1 MYLQYKQRNFKT
13 WLQEIGSLIG
23 SKAYNNLLLFPE
35 TIGKGYCFAD
45 SIDRTFSF
53 GVLFAELNTDFSLRR
68 ISNNQEGLLIFFNQT
83 QVKNFFHVNNKN
95 QSYSIDGALEQ
106 KNTIFISST
115 NTELQAHYTAGSQ
128 IKRLGIYLTPQ
139 WISAHI
145 NDDVKR
151 KITLLISKGTQQ
163 SEKMIIDEEI
173 NNTLRQIFTADFNC
187 QKQRF
192 QVKTTIILLL
202 DYFFKTY
209 LNADITLRSNTVIP
223 QEDLTK
229 LKAIEELLKEDL
241 DRFPSINKLAVIA
254 QMCGTKLKQRF
265 KQVYG
270 YALYEYYNKNRLEKA
285 KDFLAT
291 GISPKEAGLR
301 IGFSDVSNFTKAFKK
316 EYGIT
321 PGLLYEQSQQYHK

>member
-1 MYLQYKQRNFKT
+1 
-13 WLQEIGSLIG
+13 
-23 SKAYNNLLLFPE
+23 
-35 TIGKGYCFAD
+35 
-45 SIDRTFSF
+45 
-53 GVLFAELNTDFSLRR
+53 
-68 ISNNQEGLLIFFNQT
+68 
-83 QVKNFFHVNNKN
+83 
-95 QSYSIDGALEQ
+95 
-106 KNTIFISST
+106 
-115 NTELQAHYTAGSQ
+115 
-128 IKRLGIYLTPQ
+128 
-139 WISAHI
+139 
-145 NDDVKR
+145 
-151 KITLLISKGTQQ
+151 
-163 SEKMIIDEEI
+163 MIIDEEI
-173 NNTLRQIFTADFNC
+173 NNTLQKVFTADFNC

-192 QVKTTIILLL
+192 QVKTNIVTLL

-209 LNADITLRSNTVIP
+209 LNGQVGINANTIIP
-223 QEDLTK
+223 EEDLTK

-285 KDFLAT
+285 KNFLAT

-321 PGLLYEQSQQYHK
+321 PGILHDRSQQHP

>member
-13 WLQEIGSLIG
+13 WLQEIGSLTG
-23 SKAYNNLLLFPE
+23 SKANNNLLFFPE
-35 TIGKGYCFAD
+35 TIGRGYCFAD
-45 SIDRTFSF
+45 IIDRTFSF
-53 GVLFAELNTDFSLRR
+53 GILDAELNTDFTLHRL
-68 ISNNQEGLLIFFNQT
+68 SNNQAGLLIFFNQT
-83 QVKNFFHVNNKN
+83 QVKNFIHVKSKKN
-95 QSYSIDGALEQ
+95 SFRNEETIQ
-106 KNTIFISST
+106 KNNIFLSPT
-115 NTELQAHYTAGSQ
+115 NTELQVNYAAGSR

-139 WISAHI
+139 WISVHL
-145 NDDVKR
+145 NDEVK
-151 KITLLISKGTQQ
+151 KNIHQLTNQGVQLID
-163 SEKMIIDEEI
+163 KMIIDEEI
-173 NNTLRQIFTADFNC
+173 NNTLQKIFTADFNC

-192 QVKTTIILLL
+192 QVKTTIVTLL

-209 LNADITLRSNTVIP
+209 LNGQTTIRTNTIIP

-321 PGLLYEQSQQYHK
+321 PGLLYERSQQHHQ

>member
-13 WLQEIGSLIG
+13 WLQEIGSLTG
-23 SKAYNNLLLFPE
+23 SKVVNNLLFFPE
-35 TIGKGYCFAD
+35 TIGRGYCFAD

-53 GVLFAELNTDFSLRR
+53 GILEAELNTDFSLHRL
-68 ISNNQEGLLIFFNQT
+68 SNNQAGLLIFFNQT
-83 QVKNFFHVNNKN
+83 QVADFIHIKNKKHSFRHEEKN
-95 QSYSIDGALEQ
+95 Q
-106 KNTIFISST
+106 KNNIFISLT
-115 NTELQAHYTAGSQ
+115 NTELQVNYSAGTR

-139 WISAHI
+139 WISVHLNDETKKNI
-145 NDDVKR
+145 NQL
-151 KITLLISKGTQQ
+151 TNQGLQLID
-163 SEKMIIDEEI
+163 KMMIDEEI
-173 NNTLRQIFTADFNC
+173 NDLLHKLFTADFNC
-187 QKQRF
+187 LKQRF
-192 QVKTTIILLL
+192 QVKTNIVNLL

-209 LNADITLRSNTVIP
+209 LNGQTAIHTNTVIP
-223 QEDLTK
+223 EEDLIK

-270 YALYEYYNKNRLEKA
+270 YALYEYYKKNRLEKA

-321 PGLLYEQSQQYHK
+321 PGHLYDRSQQH

>member
-13 WLQEIGSLIG
+13 WLQEIGSLTG
-23 SKAYNNLLLFPE
+23 CKANNNLLFFPE
-35 TIGKGYCFAD
+35 TIGRGYCFAD

-53 GVLFAELNTDFSLRR
+53 VILNAELNTDFTLHRL
-68 ISNNQEGLLIFFNQT
+68 SNNQAGLLIFFNQT
-83 QVKNFFHVNNKN
+83 QVTNFIHVKNKKG
-95 QSYSIDGALEQ
+95 SYRNEETIQ
-106 KNTIFISST
+106 KNNIFLSPT
-115 NTELQAHYTAGSQ
+115 NTELQVNYSAGSR

-139 WISAHI
+139 WLSVHLNDEAKNNI
-145 NDDVKR
+145 NQLTRQGVQ
-151 KITLLISKGTQQ
+151 LID
-163 SEKMIIDEEI
+163 KMMIDEEI
-173 NNTLRQIFTADFNC
+173 NNTLQKIFTADFNS

-192 QVKTTIILLL
+192 QVKTTIVTLL

-209 LNADITLRSNTVIP
+209 LNGQTAIHTNAVIP
-223 QEDLTK
+223 EEDLTK

-321 PGLLYEQSQQYHK
+321 PGLLYDRSQQHQ